1 MKENA
6 NDAKETNRS
15 SILHLCINLLEKEI
29 CSELRKHGLTPRK
42 TYYYIRNKGLRACTR
57 FYKNNGIIS
66 CIREIIFWIRKIKS
80 VLEKKNLV

>member
-6 NDAKETNRS
+6 NHAKETNRS

-29 CSELRKHGLTPRK
+29 CSELRKHGLTSGKDALIPRK

-66 CIREIIFWIRKIKS
+66 CIREIIFWIR
-80 VLEKKNLV
+80 